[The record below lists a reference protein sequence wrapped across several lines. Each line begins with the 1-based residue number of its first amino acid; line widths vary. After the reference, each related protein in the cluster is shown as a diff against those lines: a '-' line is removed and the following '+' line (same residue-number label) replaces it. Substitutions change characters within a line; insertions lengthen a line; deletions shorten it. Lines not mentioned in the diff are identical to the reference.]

1 MTGQPRYL
9 LWNLGFVA
17 FEACLI
23 GWAHFAVGV
32 SWAAIGAGFAVV
44 VVFGA
49 ALLTYAVKVHV
60 PRQQRR
66 HQLLLQ
72 TYRTAADNQHQHQEP
87 VRALPALTGQA
98 SRTH

>member
-9 LWNLGFVA
+9 LWNLGFVGV
-17 FEACLI
+17 EACLV
-23 GWAHFAVGV
+23 GWAHFVVGV
-32 SWAAIGAGFAVV
+32 SWAAIGVGFVAVV
-44 VVFGA
+44 AFGV
-49 ALLTYAVKVHV
+49 ALLTYAVKVHT

-72 TYRTAADNQHQHQEP
+72 AHRTAADNQHQGP